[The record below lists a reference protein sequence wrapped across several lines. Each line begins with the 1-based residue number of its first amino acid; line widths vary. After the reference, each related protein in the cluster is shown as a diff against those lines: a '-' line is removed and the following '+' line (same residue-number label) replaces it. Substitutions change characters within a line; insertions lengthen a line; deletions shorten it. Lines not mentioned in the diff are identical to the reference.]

1 MEQQKMTAQALSD
14 QLLIKQKDKDEFEIM

>member
-14 QLLIKQKDKDEFEIM
+14 QLLIKQKDKDAFEIM